1 MVEMTLEVS
10 PGMLTFAL
18 DPSDARV
25 FVDDTASNMDYFCPT
40 CGSPVIPRKGEVR
53 RHHFAHKGGGACS
66 DGWARSYDDSE
77 WHHLWQERFPKEN
90 QEVTLTLGDIR
101 HRADVLTGVTVVEF
115 QKSALT
121 PEQFND
127 RNTFYQDLGYK
138 VVWLYDLRD
147 TFREGGMREESHE
160 NGSYHFSWDN
170 PRKAFRA
177 YDLVH
182 GNVDLFLQLRDE
194 CDGPCIVRPEDVS
207 TTGFE
212 SFRASRWLSAEDF
225 LRYVGMRDG
234 RYAPPELRPLEPNE
248 AYLRFKQRYDIELSR
263 QQERA
268 AQVVDGA
275 TLLVAVPGSGKTTV
289 IVARLGYLALERGI
303 APESIACITYTN
315 AAADEMRTRFSKKFG
330 RPDVAGRITF
340 CTINKLAKDI
350 YEDSCRRKG
359 EVPRRVDPKAVR
371 AILLD
376 ACRRARG
383 GYVSEG
389 DLVELENAIA
399 YVKNMMLL
407 DDVEAIAGI
416 TKGIERFEEI
426 LALYQDGLMNHG
438 LMDFDDQILLAFDAL
453 DRDRE
458 LWWIYRSRFRYWC
471 VDEAQDTSRIQHNL
485 VYRLAGGGGNV
496 FMVGDEDQSIFGYR
510 GAYPKA
516 MLNFKYAYRNA
527 FVLKMERNYRSG
539 EEIVSA
545 ARRFIS
551 RNTGRIDKAMV
562 ADRGGGATVRT
573 LAVES
578 RSAQWQA
585 VHDLALSR
593 EGEVAVLFRNNDI
606 AIPLVDRL
614 LRDGLPFAMRRG
626 KRTFFDSAIVRDVRA
641 FFDLAGNPRDADAF
655 MRVYFKAHCFIKRQD
670 AEWAVR
676 KARRGKSDILESLVE
691 QMSGYRRQRDVERD
705 TANAEEFATLIRGMQ
720 SSSPAEALSLLSRS
734 GYADYLEETGQSS
747 TKLEILK
754 DLAERVASTS
764 ELFRRLEEL
773 DAFFSK
779 PGRPKNGTRLT
790 LSSVHSAKGLEF
802 DTVIIMDAVDGTF
815 PSTAPSILDR
825 SKDSAA
831 TYQEER
837 RLFYVAMTRARN
849 ELVLL
854 RPKGERTPFVDEIVP
869 REARRHK
876 KPAPAEQTASLSGA
890 EADNSIPVRKKGTP
904 ERPATRPSEE
914 RYDIDRWEVM
924 ERLPGGR
931 RIVTNGDM
939 DAMVTELWGIKTV
952 EMVVDLTPEAVT
964 EAARHIDELSYGATK
979 FTLCLSATAAQEV
992 GAVTLALLHEQGAV
1006 VRVAPGLASCL
1017 DGAGR
1022 LMQDGVPLTMT
1033 IRNADG
1039 EVIGR
1044 GIESVDHQSLIIKL
1058 SGDDLGIY

>member
-1 MVEMTLEVS
+1 MHAIL
-10 PGMLTFAL
+10 LQA
-18 DPSDARV
+18 
-25 FVDDTASNMDYFCPT
+25 
-40 CGSPVIPRKGEVR
+40 
-53 RHHFAHKGGGACS
+53 GAC
-66 DGWARSYDDSE
+66 R
-77 WHHLWQERFPKEN
+77 R
-90 QEVTLTLGDIR
+90 
-101 HRADVLTGVTVVEF
+101 
-115 QKSALT
+115 
-121 PEQFND
+121 
-127 RNTFYQDLGYK
+127 
-138 VVWLYDLRD
+138 
-147 TFREGGMREESHE
+147 
-160 NGSYHFSWDN
+160 
-170 PRKAFRA
+170 
-177 YDLVH
+177 
-182 GNVDLFLQLRDE
+182 
-194 CDGPCIVRPEDVS
+194 EDVFPRQKECNRFAPKGS
-207 TTGFE
+207 LPCPSHIKWCHLICEGQGFE
-212 SFRASRWLSAEDF
+212 TFGAKRWLSAEDF
-225 LRYVGMRDG
+225 LRYVGLRDG
-234 RYAPPELRPLEPNE
+234 RCASPELRPLEPNE
-248 AYLRFKQRYDIELSR
+248 AYLRFKERYGIELSR

-275 TLLVAVPGSGKTTV
+275 ALLVAVPGSGKTTV
-289 IVARLGYLALERGI
+289 LVARLGYLALERGI
-303 APESIACITYTN
+303 APESIVCITYTK
-315 AAADEMRTRFSKKFG
+315 AAAEEMRVRFSRRFG

-350 YEDSCRRKG
+350 YEDSCRRQG
-359 EVPRRVDPKAVR
+359 AVPRRVDPAAVR
-371 AILLD
+371 GILLD
-376 ACRRARG
+376 ACRRARS

-389 DLVELENAIA
+389 DLVELESAIS

-407 DDVEAIAGI
+407 DDARAIAGI
-416 TKGIERFEEI
+416 AGGIERFDEI
-426 LALYQDGLMNHG
+426 LVLYQDGLASQG

-453 DRDRE
+453 DRDRN
-458 LWWIYRSRFRYWC
+458 LWWSYHSRFRSWC
-471 VDEAQDTSRIQHNL
+471 VDEAQDTSRAQHNL
-485 VYRLAGGGGNV
+485 VWQLAGRDGNV

-516 MLNFKYAYRNA
+516 MLNFKYAYSNA

-562 ADRGGGATVRT
+562 SDRDDGATVRT

-578 RSAQWQA
+578 RSAQWRA
-585 VHDLALSR
+585 VHDLAPSR

-614 LRDGLPFAMRRG
+614 LRDGVPFAMRRG
-626 KRTFFDSAIVRDVRA
+626 KRTFFDSPVARDVRA

-655 MRVYFKAHCFIKRQD
+655 MRVYYKAHCYIKRRD

-754 DLAERVASTS
+754 DLAGRAAFTS
-764 ELFRRLEEL
+764 ELFGRLEEL
-773 DAFFSK
+773 DAFFAQ
-779 PGRPKNGTRLT
+779 PGGPKDDARLT

-849 ELVLL
+849 ELVPL
-854 RPKGERTPFVDEIVP
+854 RPKGERTPFVDEVVP
-869 REARRHK
+869 RRATHHK
-876 KPAPAEQTASLSGA
+876 KPATSKRTASLSSAKPGA
-890 EADNSIPVRKKGTP
+890 ASPAHKEGAPRK
-904 ERPATRPSEE
+904 PAARPSDK

-939 DAMVTELWGIKTV
+939 DAMVTELWGSKTV

-992 GAVTLALLHEQGAV
+992 GAVTLALLREQGAV

-1022 LMQDGVPLTMT
+1022 LMQDGVV
-1033 IRNADG
+1033 A
-1039 EVIGR
+1039 
-1044 GIESVDHQSLIIKL
+1044 L
-1058 SGDDLGIY
+1058 SCSSTGFS